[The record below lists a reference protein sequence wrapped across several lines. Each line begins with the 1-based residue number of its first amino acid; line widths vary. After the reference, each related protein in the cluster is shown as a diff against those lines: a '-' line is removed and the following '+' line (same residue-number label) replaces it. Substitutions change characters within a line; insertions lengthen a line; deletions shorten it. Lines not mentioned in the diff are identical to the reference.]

1 MMVSKATQNAQAC
14 QAPHA
19 LEGTDM
25 LGVDL
30 QVQAMFIFYVGN
42 NVN

>member
-1 MMVSKATQNAQAC
+1 MMVSKATQNAQAS

-30 QVQAMFIFYVGN
+30 QVQAMFIFGVGN